1 MLRPRRASSVAQSH
15 INPLSVANMIPK
27 SLPMRFPLAA
37 ANGSWM
43 LGLFLES
50 LSRATHSASNTTV
63 AADPAGMDQT
73 GCAGQRASATMHHA
87 EPASV
92 TMPAPATL
100 PRICARVDLEKG
112 GSMKEISLR
121 GGLIVGV

>member
-1 MLRPRRASSVAQSH
+1 
-15 INPLSVANMIPK
+15 
-27 SLPMRFPLAA
+27 MRFPLAA

-43 LGLFLES
+43 LWMFLES
-50 LSRATHSASNTTV
+50 LSRVTHSASNTTV

-73 GCAGQRASATMHHA
+73 GCTGQRASATMHHA

-100 PRICARVDLEKG
+100 PRTCAKVDLEKG
-112 GSMKEISLR
+112 GSMKEMRLR
-121 GGLIVGV
+121 LGLIVGV